1 MTMVSDREVS
11 KDHHSNNDDDDIY
24 VTLLLTAES
33 I

>member
-11 KDHHSNNDDDDIY
+11 KDHHSNDDDDVY